1 MCLSKVYLNPREEG
15 NLLLE
20 EVTRITRQGKSLVV
34 RDLMGQRKEVKSGFI
49 REVDFIDNYVIL
61 DDEQTSEK

>member
-20 EVTRITRQGKSLVV
+20 EVIRITREGKSLVV
-34 RDLMGQRKEVKSGFI
+34 RDLMGQSKEVRNGFI

-61 DDEQTSEK
+61 DDEPKSEE